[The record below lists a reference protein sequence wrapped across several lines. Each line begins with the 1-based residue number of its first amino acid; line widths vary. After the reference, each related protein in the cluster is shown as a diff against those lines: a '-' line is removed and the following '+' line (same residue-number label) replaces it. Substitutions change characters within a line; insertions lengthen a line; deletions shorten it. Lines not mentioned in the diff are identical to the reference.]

1 MTYFAQRTCTVIN
14 EENSEG
20 RSQGPSA
27 PLTNF
32 ADTSAYVLIGE
43 PGAGKTT
50 AFKCE
55 ADSHGGAYV
64 TARDFL
70 TFDDKPQW
78 HGKVLYIDG
87 LDETRAGSTDGRT
100 PLDQI
105 RTKLD
110 RLGCPKFRLSCRWAD
125 WLGLNDR
132 DQLKKVSSDSQI
144 TVLRLDPLSKQD
156 IKDILYKNFDIE
168 DTDGFIA
175 AARERGIDALLKNPQ
190 TLEMLAEAVS
200 AGKWPETRKET
211 FELACEKLL
220 TEVNDEHRI
229 ANPQNISFERLFDTA
244 GRLCAAQLL
253 TGSAGYTLLGKAIP
267 DEDYP
272 APEELDSD
280 EEGYVRHVLS
290 TRLFAGS
297 LEGCLVPTH
306 RQISEFLAA
315 RYVAGLIDEGLPLDR
330 VLALI
335 TGFDGDVLSQFRVFI
350 AWLAV
355 HSKVSRQRISQIDP
369 SGMIYIG
376 DAQDYSIDEK
386 RDIVKNLR
394 RESHW
399 NPGCSRSF
407 RRLPGIGKIVT
418 PELEETF
425 REILSAPDREHAHQS
440 HVMTLLGMLTD
451 GEVLPGLTDLLQQ
464 IVRDHTWYQ
473 GVRSTALDVLVKQ
486 NEQDHLDTSILVKIL
501 EDIESESI
509 FDPEDELLGIVLQA
523 LYPNTLSVEQVLPFL
538 RKPQYTSST
547 GEYSKFWTSHVVE
560 SSSRDQLIQFL
571 DAIIERIDGYR
582 SFFVGEIGLYTLLG
596 QLPIIL
602 LSRFLKMSPAE
613 NVPVERLFNWLL
625 VVSDPELR
633 ASKSQVSEVWFWLGR
648 EQEVLKRLITH
659 GVDTCAE
666 SENFWECMR
675 LVERRLFG
683 ERPWDFAP
691 WCLDQALK
699 ASNRNAAYY
708 YIDQVAER
716 VFSGQSAAGL
726 TCEIVRERI
735 SGNADLIAFFD
746 QKISNL
752 ESPSQQ
758 ATGAWHPEATEDTQ
772 AQREWQQKIESQE
785 SEIRENRG
793 DPSLLAKVSM
803 AYLGS
808 AENING
814 NTPQER
820 LRDLIGSQERLIS
833 VILEG
838 IQESINR
845 NDLPDCSEILRLG
858 NRNRTHSLAFPFMA
872 GLTEIEQTG
881 QFDLTQLSENQLR
894 LAVTIFYTL
903 PHNYLYPDHAVRTRL
918 YRPQWFQS
926 VLSHHPELVTD
937 VFTQCVRSKLQNG
950 KQAVPELYE
959 LATSDD
965 HREIAQLTAL
975 PLLESFPVERTDARL
990 YALGCLLKAALL
1002 NCEWSQL
1009 IEIIKKKLSDGDADA
1024 TQKVYWL
1031 TAGFVIAPEQYRE
1044 KMKAQISSKRP
1055 LQQAFMEFMCAG
1067 KFPSI
1072 LMEKFNVR
1080 DLELLIDLMAATAS
1094 GNGVTE
1100 NAWIIISNLI
1110 RELSSDPSPEATE
1123 SLEALS
1129 SNANLVPWYPTI
1141 TDTLHR
1147 QTGKRREADFQHCD
1161 TQKVVEVLD
1170 NRSPANAADLAAL
1183 MVNVIEDLAIQI
1195 RDGSTS
1201 DWRQYWN
1208 VDSYNRPT
1216 TPKPEDA
1223 CRDAL
1228 LSDLRGR
1235 VEQVGI
1241 DAQPEGR
1248 YAEDKRADIRVS
1260 FRNFN
1265 VPVEIK
1271 KSCHPDLWTAIKDQL
1286 IAKYS
1291 RDPGAEGYG
1300 IYLVFWFGDIE
1311 ECRPTP
1317 GPNLTPQNAE
1327 ELKSGLLDTLTEGE
1341 RRKISVCVI
1350 DVSKPQD

>member
-220 TEVNDEHRI
+220 TEVNKEHFH
-229 ANPQNISFERLFDTA
+229 ANPQNISFEKLFDTA

-253 TGSAGYTLLGKAIP
+253 TGSAGYTLFGKAVS

-272 APEELDSD
+272 APEEVNSD
-280 EEGYVRHVLS
+280 GKDYVRHVLS

-297 LEGCLVPTH
+297 LEGRLAPTH

-315 RYVAGLIDEGLPLDR
+315 RYVAGLIDEGLPLGR

-335 TGFDGDVLSQFRVFI
+335 TGFDGEVLSQFGVFI

-355 HSKVSRQRISQIDP
+355 HSKSSRKRISQIDP

-394 RESHW
+394 REWYW

-425 REILSAPDREHAHQS
+425 REILSDSNREHTHQPY
-440 HVMTLLGMLTD
+440 VMTLLGMLAD
-451 GEVLPGLTDLLQQ
+451 GEVLPGLSDLLQQ
-464 IVRDHTWYQ
+464 IVRDNTWYQ
-473 GVRSTALDVLVKQ
+473 GVRCAALDVLIKQ
-486 NEQDHLDTSILVKIL
+486 NDQDHLDAGILVEIL
-501 EDIESESI
+501 KDIKSEFIS
-509 FDPEDELLGIVLQA
+509 DPQDELLGIILQA
-523 LYPNTLSVEQVLPFL
+523 LYPNTLSVAQVLKFL
-538 RKPQYTSST
+538 RKPQYTSSM
-547 GEYSKFWTSHVVE
+547 GEYSRFWTSHVVE
-560 SSSRDQLIQFL
+560 KSSSDQLIQFL
-571 DAIIERIDGYR
+571 DEIVKRIDDYR
-582 SFFVGEIGLYTLLG
+582 SFFVGKIGVNTLLG
-596 QLPIIL
+596 QLPILL
-602 LSRFLKMSPAE
+602 LSRFLRTSPE

-633 ASKSQVSEVWFWLGR
+633 VPESQRIEVPFWLGR
-648 EQEVLKRLITH
+648 EQEALKKLIIH

-683 ERPWDFAP
+683 ERPWDFAT

-708 YIDQVAER
+708 YIDQVAKR
-716 VFSGQSAAGL
+716 VFSGRGAAGL

-735 SGNADLIAFFD
+735 SGNADLLAFFD

-772 AQREWQQKIESQE
+772 TQRDWQQKIELQE
-785 SEIRENRG
+785 TEIRENRG
-793 DPSLLAKVSM
+793 DPSLLAKISM
-803 AYLGS
+803 VYLGITK
-808 AENING
+808 NING
-814 NTPQER
+814 NTPEER
-820 LRDLIGSQERLIS
+820 LRNLIGNQERLIP

-838 IQESINR
+838 IRGSINR
-845 NDLPDCSEILRLG
+845 NDLPDCSEILNLWNG
-858 NRNRTHSLAFPFMA
+858 NSTHLLAFPFMA
-872 GLTEIEQTG
+872 GLAEIEQTG
-881 QFDLTQLSENQLR
+881 QFDMTCLSENQIR
-894 LAVTIFYTL
+894 LAVTFFYTL
-903 PHNYLYPDHAVRTRL
+903 LHYFLYSNKGAYSL
-918 YRPQWFQS
+918 GRPQWFKS
-926 VLSHHPELVTD
+926 VLSHHTGLVAG
-937 VFTQCVRSKLQNG
+937 VFTQCVQSKLRNG
-950 KQAVPELYE
+950 KPPELELYE
-959 LATSDD
+959 LSTSDD
-965 HREIAQLTAL
+965 HKEIARLVAL
-975 PLLESFPVERTDARL
+975 PLLESLPTKRIDVRIKT
-990 YALGCLLKAALL
+990 LGWLLKAALL

-1009 IEIIKKKLSDGDADA
+1009 IEIIKRELSRSDLDAMER
-1024 TQKVYWL
+1024 VYWL
-1031 TAGFVIAPEQYRE
+1031 TAGFVIAPEKYRE
-1044 KMKAQISSKRP
+1044 ELKAHVSGEKPRQRALLRFMSSGRFSSV
-1055 LQQAFMEFMCAG
+1055 LMQQ
-1067 KFPSI
+1067 
-1072 LMEKFNVR
+1072 FNVEDR
-1080 DLELLIDLMAATAS
+1080 ELLISLMASATDD
-1094 GNGVTE
+1094 NGVTRNE
-1100 NAWIIISNLI
+1100 WWIVSHLI
-1110 RELSSDPSPEATE
+1110 EELSSVPSPDATK
-1123 SLEALS
+1123 SLKAFS
-1129 SNANLVPWYPTI
+1129 SNANLAIWLPAI
-1141 TDTLHR
+1141 ADTLHR
-1147 QTGKRREADFQHCD
+1147 QIGKRREADFHHSD
-1161 TQKVVEVLD
+1161 IQKVVEVLD
-1170 NRSPANAADLAAL
+1170 NRSPANVADLAAL
-1183 MVNVIEDLAIQI
+1183 VFDIIEDLSRQI

-1216 TPKPEDA
+1216 NTKPEDA

-1228 LSDLRGR
+1228 LSDLQGR
-1235 VEQVGI
+1235 VKHLDI
-1241 DAQPEGR
+1241 DAQDEGS

-1260 FRNFN
+1260 SGNFN
-1265 VPVEIK
+1265 VPIEIK
-1271 KSCHPDLWTAIKDQL
+1271 KSCHPDLWTAIRDQL

-1300 IYLVFWFGDIE
+1300 IYLVFWFGDTE
-1311 ECRPTP
+1311 KCRPTP

-1327 ELKSGLLDTLTEGE
+1327 ELKSGLLDTLTEE
-1341 RRKISVCVI
+1341 ERKISVCVI
-1350 DVSKPQD
+1350 DVSKP